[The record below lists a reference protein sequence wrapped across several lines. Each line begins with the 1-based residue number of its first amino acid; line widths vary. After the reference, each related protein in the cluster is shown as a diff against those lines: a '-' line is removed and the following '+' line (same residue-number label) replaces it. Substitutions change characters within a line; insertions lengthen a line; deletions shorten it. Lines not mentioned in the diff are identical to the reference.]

1 MPASSFPRSLALPVS
16 RRRLTQALAL
26 LSLPA
31 LALSTARPARAALPP
46 GSHAA
51 MVAFDGL
58 YIPALFLTG
67 AAPKS
72 DEGPA
77 RAGAAMQRLQQ
88 AWPQQRLALQALAPS
103 ARPWREALAAVD
115 RHLARATAEV
125 GERRWEASHETLER
139 VRETLFEARRSLGI
153 DYALDDFT
161 AFHGAM
167 EAIANRSTV
176 PPAQREALERDYARA
191 RALWR
196 RIERLELDPARW
208 GLSPTRQAQLRQG
221 LADEERALARLSQAL
236 AAGVSEPA
244 LLQAGAAL
252 KGPFV
257 KAYTAFGWPAG
268 ETPALA
274 G

>member
-46 GSHAA
+46 GSQAA

-72 DEGPA
+72 DDGPA

-88 AWPQQRLALQALAPS
+88 AWPQQRAALLALAPS
-103 ARPWREALAAVD
+103 ARPWREALAAVE
-115 RHLARATAEV
+115 RHLNRATAEV
-125 GERRWEASHETLER
+125 GERRWEISHETLER
-139 VRETLFEARRSLGI
+139 VRETLFEARRALGI

-167 EAIANRSTV
+167 EAIANRSAV
-176 PPAQREALERDYARA
+176 QREALERDYARA

-208 GLSPTRQAQLRQG
+208 GLSPARQAQLRQG
-221 LADEERALARLSQAL
+221 LADEDRALARLSQAL
-236 AAGVSEPA
+236 AAGAPEA
-244 LLQAGAAL
+244 ELLKAGAAL

>member
-1 MPASSFPRSLALPVS
+1 
-16 RRRLTQALAL
+16 
-26 LSLPA
+26 
-31 LALSTARPARAALPP
+31 
-46 GSHAA
+46 
-51 MVAFDGL
+51 
-58 YIPALFLTG
+58 
-67 AAPKS
+67 
-72 DEGPA
+72 
-77 RAGAAMQRLQQ
+77 
-88 AWPQQRLALQALAPS
+88 
-103 ARPWREALAAVD
+103 
-115 RHLARATAEV
+115 
-125 GERRWEASHETLER
+125 RWEASHETLER
-139 VRETLFEARRSLGI
+139 VRGTLFEARRSLGI

-167 EAIANRSTV
+167 GAIANRSAV

-208 GLSPTRQAQLRQG
+208 GLSPARQAQLRQG
-221 LADEERALARLSQAL
+221 LADEDRALARLSRAL
-236 AAGVSEPA
+236 AAGAPEA
-244 LLQAGAAL
+244 ELLQAGAAL